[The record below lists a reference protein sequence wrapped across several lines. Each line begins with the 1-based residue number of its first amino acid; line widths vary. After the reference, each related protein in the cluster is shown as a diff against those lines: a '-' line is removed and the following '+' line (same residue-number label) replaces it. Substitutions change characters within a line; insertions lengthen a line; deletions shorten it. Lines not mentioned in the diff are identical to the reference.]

1 MKFLDRVKQE
11 ACTYVDLN
19 ESELKFY
26 KGAGWAI
33 AYINE
38 SQIESFT
45 YLNEFEYGDEELEAK
60 IAIQAALKHGEA
72 YLGMCSCYQFC
83 EPVAINAHNPTV
95 AAKIMRLS
103 LED

>member
-1 MKFLDRVKQE
+1 MKPFNRASLLVLF
-11 ACTYVDLN
+11 V
-19 ESELKFY
+19 
-26 KGAGWAI
+26 
-33 AYINE
+33 
-38 SQIESFT
+38 
-45 YLNEFEYGDEELEAK
+45 EELEAK
-60 IAIQAALKHGEA
+60 IAIQAALKHGDA